1 MQNKLMIAKQQKL
14 TTAVIAYR
22 SLRDEQPISDRRLP
36 LGDSPSRAS
45 GRVHV
50 SLGASQRGEEY

>member
-14 TTAVIAYR
+14 ITAVIAYR

-36 LGDSPSRAS
+36 MGGDSRGAT
-45 GRVHV
+45 GRVHD
-50 SLGASQRGEEY
+50 SLGVSQCRGEY